1 MTQPGGHEPFVLA
14 HLSDPHVPTRLAPRM
29 RDLASKRLFGYLS
42 WTVKRRHVHRAS
54 ILHALLADLRRN
66 HVVVSGDIVNIALH
80 HEFVA
85 ALAWLGQVGTPDH
98 VSVIPGNHDAYVA
111 VPFGRTWSHWASY
124 MRDDGGSAADLG
136 ASERHTDPFPY
147 LRRRGPIA
155 IIGLCTAVPTR
166 PGFSSGRLGSAQ
178 LAALRAALHRCAG
191 NGVFR
196 TVLLH
201 HPPGLLHQHGRK
213 GLDDATAFRAVI
225 ADAGAELILHGHEH
239 RFRSETIE
247 GRHGPVP
254 VIGVPSAS
262 AALGHCKEPAQ
273 YHLYRVQPVS
283 HGWCLRILRRRLADD
298 TGRFADVGWHTIDLP
313 RPRTSPLVEPSRTP
327 ATDGC

>member
-1 MTQPGGHEPFVLA
+1 MSPCRSAEPGRTGRPTCATTVVLPPIWA
-14 HLSDPHVPTRLAPRM
+14 QASGTPTRSPISADAAPSQSLDCAPPFRPD
-29 RDLASKRLFGYLS
+29 RDFPAAASGRRS
-42 WTVKRRHVHRAS
+42 WRRCT
-54 ILHALLADLRRN
+54 RR
-66 HVVVSGDIVNIALH
+66 
-80 HEFVA
+80 
-85 ALAWLGQVGTPDH
+85 
-98 VSVIPGNHDAYVA
+98 
-111 VPFGRTWSHWASY
+111 
-124 MRDDGGSAADLG
+124 
-136 ASERHTDPFPY
+136 
-147 LRRRGPIA
+147 
-155 IIGLCTAVPTR
+155 CTAVLEM
-166 PGFSSGRLGSAQ
+166 GCFE
-178 LAALRAALHRCAG
+178 RC
-191 NGVFR
+191 
-196 TVLLH
+196 LLH